1 MKIIRDIS
9 KSSVVPIVRD
19 GAIATHEIGEGRMVP
34 VLIVDC
40 SDKVELLDLIYAHQE
55 TPPGDVTVTWCIPKD
70 DKNNVS
76 LLLEFLKPSVLEV
89 LLHFDIES
97 RGGVVDSILHANA
110 LYLQPIESGERVID
124 GLENAKILVEVP
136 DTGFFETWDEL
147 YTEKLIRV
155 FKRSGQSRK
164 EANKAAKQHK
174 DLLRGI
180 WSKRMKTL

>member
-40 SDKVELLDLIYAHQE
+40 SDNVELLDLIYAHEE
-55 TPPGDVTVTWCIPKD
+55 TPPGDVIVTWGIQKD

-76 LLLEFLKPSVLEV
+76 LILEFLKPSALQI
-89 LLHFDIES
+89 LLQFNIELK
-97 RGGVVDSILHANA
+97 GGVVDSIFHANA
-110 LYLQPIESGERVID
+110 LYLQPLESGERVID
-124 GLENAKILVEVP
+124 GLDSAKILVEVP

-155 FKRSGQSRK
+155 FKKSGLSRK

-180 WSKRMKTL
+180 WLRRMRNV